1 MGLMKFQCFSSL
13 SEQLYQKSTH
23 FLLELVQNVDDNSY
37 NVPTP
42 TLNITYEHR
51 TLRLDYNEIGFSKR
65 NVAAICRIGQSSKS
79 GLNNTRRY
87 IGEKGIGFKSV
98 FRVSDIVWIHSGH
111 YSFQFDK
118 HERLGMI
125 APIWTEFPATT
136 LPGFTSILLKLSDD
150 CDVTELIQEVKSLDP
165 RLLIFLQ
172 KLKRVNITI
181 NENTNLPWKTSLERR
196 DDSSGDDG
204 QELATLYNK
213 SIPLP
218 YRIFRFQVK
227 QLPPDVKRFGVTQSE
242 LLLAFPLDGPNKQ
255 TIKSQDVYAFLPIRN
270 YGFKV

>member
-1 MGLMKFQCFSSL
+1 
-13 SEQLYQKSTH
+13 
-23 FLLELVQNVDDNSY
+23 LLELVQNVDDNSY

-42 TLNITYEHR
+42 TLNITYEHGTHR
-51 TLRLDYNEIGFSKR
+51 TLRFDYNEIGFSKR
-65 NVAAICRIGQSSKS
+65 NVAAICRIGQSSKL
-79 GLNNTRRY
+79 GLNDARRY

-98 FRVSDIVWIHSGH
+98 FRVSDVVWIHSGH

-118 HERLGMI
+118 SKRLGMI
-125 APIWTEFPATT
+125 APIWTEFPAVT

-181 NENTNLPWKTSLERR
+181 YEKTNPPWETSLERR
-196 DDSSGDDG
+196 HESSGDDG
-204 QELATLYNK
+204 QELATLYEK
-213 SIPLP
+213 SIPLS
-218 YRIFRFQVK
+218 YRIFRFQVE
-227 QLPPDVKRFGVTQSE
+227 QLPPNLKRVDNTQSE
-242 LLLAFPLDGPNKQ
+242 LLLAFPLNGPSGP
-255 TIKSQDVYAFLPIRN
+255 TIKSQNVYAFLPIRN